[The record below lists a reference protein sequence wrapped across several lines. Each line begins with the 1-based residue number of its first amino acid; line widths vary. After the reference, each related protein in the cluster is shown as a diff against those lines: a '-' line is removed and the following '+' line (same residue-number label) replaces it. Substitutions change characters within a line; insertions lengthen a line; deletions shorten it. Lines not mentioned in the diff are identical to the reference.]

1 MTDNYNKLSDLE
13 QIEVNTS
20 RQKRALASALDSEIR
35 RKGKVFA
42 QKVNMGKFQSQTG
55 IKKLIPSYVTVQTLN
70 YVADKIKMGSDMP
83 FMENKMDP
91 KTNKLIIDKDNI
103 QSIMQRAPDW
113 SRQIALTAY
122 LLSNKNHKFTTIL
135 AVIEPQWI
143 NDSKHN
149 NWGDDKRAIKNA
161 IDYEGLDSAGSIG
174 LLNLEDA
181 TIYALDG
188 QHRIMGIKGIKKLQ
202 ENKFSILNKRG
213 KQKGDFIP
221 REEFLKEMGG
231 ADTSFLTEILN
242 ETISIEFVPAVVAG
256 ETREEARRRLRS
268 YFVSINTYAKKVSKG
283 EGSLLDEEDG
293 YKIVAKDLALDHAI
307 FKEPGSDKHR
317 INMQD
322 QAIPKASNWITTLE
336 AITNMS
342 ENFLSQSDESRQ
354 TTWQNYFKGS
364 LKIRPSEED
373 LNKARKEFKE
383 FLDSMHNLSIFQ
395 KVDRGESVQSLREFP
410 DKKNENNQGHL
421 LLRPIGQQIIADAV
435 GQLVSQGGNISNIFK
450 KIELI
455 DRNKQFN
462 THLKSSIFF
471 GITVDLGGARMITGS
486 QKEARDYLVYLI
498 KGASSSDMSKYINS
512 IVNARTIPTNP
523 NMWIN
528 FNGEEISVN
537 KKDYIQ
543 LPKPVG

>member
-174 LLNLEDA
+174 LLNLE
-181 TIYALDG
+181 L
-188 QHRIMGIKGIKKLQ
+188 
-202 ENKFSILNKRG
+202 
-213 KQKGDFIP
+213 
-221 REEFLKEMGG
+221 
-231 ADTSFLTEILN
+231 SFKN
-242 ETISIEFVPAVVAG
+242 FD
-256 ETREEARRRLRS
+256 
-268 YFVSINTYAKKVSKG
+268 YF
-283 EGSLLDEEDG
+283 
-293 YKIVAKDLALDHAI
+293 
-307 FKEPGSDKHR
+307 
-317 INMQD
+317 
-322 QAIPKASNWITTLE
+322 
-336 AITNMS
+336 
-342 ENFLSQSDESRQ
+342 
-354 TTWQNYFKGS
+354 
-364 LKIRPSEED
+364 
-373 LNKARKEFKE
+373 
-383 FLDSMHNLSIFQ
+383 
-395 KVDRGESVQSLREFP
+395 
-410 DKKNENNQGHL
+410 
-421 LLRPIGQQIIADAV
+421 
-435 GQLVSQGGNISNIFK
+435 
-450 KIELI
+450 
-455 DRNKQFN
+455 
-462 THLKSSIFF
+462 
-471 GITVDLGGARMITGS
+471 
-486 QKEARDYLVYLI
+486 
-498 KGASSSDMSKYINS
+498 
-512 IVNARTIPTNP
+512 
-523 NMWIN
+523 
-528 FNGEEISVN
+528 
-537 KKDYIQ
+537 
-543 LPKPVG
+543 